1 MKCYT
6 YIDKNRDEEVL
17 IYAHERN
24 ELVKDIEALVNS
36 SQIEIKGI
44 LDDEIIFINPTE
56 VSCFISEANKVYALI
71 DEKRYQIKYRLYQ
84 LEELPLNKNYIKI
97 NQSCYA
103 NIKRIKR
110 FESTIT
116 GALRVVFNNGY
127 VDYISRRELKN
138 VKERM
143 GL

>member
-24 ELVKDIEALVNS
+24 ELVKDIESLVNS

-44 LDDEIIFINPTE
+44 LDDEIIIINPTE